1 MLSVNKSITKFK
13 SGISK
18 SGDSRIE
25 RNPIVERQ
33 KYRKFVVS
41 LIIQPSMKKIIL
53 LFSVASF
60 VISSCSPDEPKKAA
74 SSITKVVLPQP
85 FRFHKSIEVKPGLTF
100 DVLSWGRGSE
110 HIGQY
115 IILRSDSSKVK
126 YSTIS
131 EELEGDIVD
140 VWNMDLDADGNPEIF
155 IQAKGE
161 DKGSYLKI
169 YVHEFSDGGSS
180 QEIKFPEL
188 SSATKRKYHGKDSIY
203 TKEGNLF
210 REFPL
215 YEEKDTAGVNP
226 VDKKFVEY
234 TLKGNRFD
242 IHEMKDEEKEKP

>member
-1 MLSVNKSITKFK
+1 
-13 SGISK
+13 
-18 SGDSRIE
+18 
-25 RNPIVERQ
+25 
-33 KYRKFVVS
+33 
-41 LIIQPSMKKIIL
+41 MKKLIL
-53 LFSVASF
+53 LFSVAGLA
-60 VISSCSPDEPKKAA
+60 VGSCSPDKPKKAE

-155 IQAKGE
+155 IQSKGQ
-161 DKGSYLKI
+161 DKDSYLKL
-169 YVHEFSDGGSS
+169 YVHEFSEGGAS
-180 QEIKFPEL
+180 QQIKFPEL
-188 SSATKRKYHGKDSIY
+188 TSATKRKYRGKDSVY
-203 TKEGNLF
+203 TKDGNLF

-226 VDKKFVEY
+226 VDKKVVEY
-234 TLKGNRFD
+234 TLKGNSFD
-242 IHEMKDEEKEKP
+242 IHEIKEDKKEP